1 MSLPSEHWAEL
12 AELWFCHTE
21 ANMHLARL
29 ATSRIDVARGSILVA
44 RSELRVHREDLHAPE
59 AWKEHASVRT
69 LLKNIQANAA
79 AAAASSSAA
88 AIAASST
95 AATPAEQVWSPL
107 PCSGPGCRAVL
118 GSVLLSVQP
127 SLSAEEAV
135 RPAPVQKVR
144 LYKHA
149 LSNCFRQTAATIA
162 LHKAWQSRYCDGAA
176 SSTQAASSADA
187 MQVDDAEAEGE
198 RKEQPQ
204 HPVTASSTT
213 AVADAGDSSSACLCS
228 LYRTASV
235 AGLRLTCSNMF
246 LPYTLEGRVV
256 SDLCARFEARP
267 ASRFLLDAD
276 EDEHEPAAIRLHV
289 THWTHQL
296 ASTVDPTEAS
306 FTATP
311 SARSSAAMAP
321 VLGLEYAIHPLGER
335 GANDGHDEPLAR
347 WIAPKVK
354 PGQAARGVVPPHV
367 ERLTLPAA
375 ELRVLLSLLPA
386 RSRLWPPSARAG
398 AQPGMQRSCLLKLS
412 PHVAASMPL
421 PPVGP

>member
-1 MSLPSEHWAEL
+1 
-12 AELWFCHTE
+12 
-21 ANMHLARL
+21 
-29 ATSRIDVARGSILVA
+29 
-44 RSELRVHREDLHAPE
+44 
-59 AWKEHASVRT
+59 
-69 LLKNIQANAA
+69 
-79 AAAASSSAA
+79 
-88 AIAASST
+88 
-95 AATPAEQVWSPL
+95 
-107 PCSGPGCRAVL
+107 VL

-127 SLSAEEAV
+127 SLSVEEAV
-135 RPAPVQKVR
+135 RPAPVQEVR

-162 LHKAWQSRYCDGAA
+162 LHKAWQSRYSPTGDGAA
-176 SSTQAASSADA
+176 SSTQAASSSADA

-198 RKEQPQ
+198 HKEQPQ
-204 HPVTASSTT
+204 QPATASSTS
-213 AVADAGDSSSACLCS
+213 AAAIASSDPSSACLCS

-276 EDEHEPAAIRLHV
+276 EDEHEPAAIRLQV

-296 ASTVDPTEAS
+296 ASTIEPGETS

-311 SARSSAAMAP
+311 SARSSASMAP
-321 VLGLEYAIHPLGER
+321 VVGLEYAIHPLGER
-335 GANDGHDEPLAR
+335 GANEGHDEVLAR

-367 ERLTLPAA
+367 ERITLPAA

-386 RSRLWPPSARAG
+386 RSHLWPPSARAA

-412 PHVAASMPL
+412 PHVAAPMPL
-421 PPVGP
+421 PPAGP